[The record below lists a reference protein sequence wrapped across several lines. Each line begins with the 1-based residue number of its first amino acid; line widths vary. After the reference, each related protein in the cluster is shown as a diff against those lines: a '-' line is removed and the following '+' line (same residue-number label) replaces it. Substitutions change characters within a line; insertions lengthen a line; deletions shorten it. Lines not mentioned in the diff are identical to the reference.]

1 MLGHA
6 SCSFIIICLAARTD
20 RINTTVSL
28 HLSFSP
34 HSSLLSY
41 TLLLL
46 SFPLQSFTPSLSH
59 TPHFLLMLI
68 YFLWFSRHCFPPPL
82 HLHHGFISRYLCK
95 GIGVL
100 GLLSMRQRWTRLSIH
115 WLRLDKGRRR

>member
-6 SCSFIIICLAARTD
+6 CCSFIIICLAARTD
-20 RINTTVSL
+20 GINTTVSL
-28 HLSFSP
+28 HLSFSLR
-34 HSSLLSY
+34 SSLLSY
-41 TLLLL
+41 ILLLF
-46 SFPLQSFTPSLSH
+46 SFPFPGFTPSLSR

-68 YFLWFSRHCFPPPL
+68 YFLLVLAALLSTL
-82 HLHHGFISRYLCK
+82 HLHHGFISHNLCR

-115 WLRLDKGRRR
+115 WLRLDKGRMR

>member
-34 HSSLLSY
+34 RSSLLSY
-41 TLLLL
+41 ILLLL
-46 SFPLQSFTPSLSH
+46 SFPFPSLTPSLSRA
-59 TPHFLLMLI
+59 PDFLLVLI
-68 YFLWFSRHCFPPPL
+68 YFLWFLRHCFPPSV
-82 HLHHGFISRYLCK
+82 FIVASSLTICAEELEYWGCYL
-95 GIGVL
+95 
-100 GLLSMRQRWTRLSIH
+100 R
-115 WLRLDKGRRR
+115 GRDERDLAYTS